1 MQRIIKIVFIALLFF
16 SFFSIYVFCQDQQSN
31 QQDAQYGWSSVDN
44 IFIKMELNKLV
55 KQPMSGPIKIGI
67 TEKEVMEV
75 MGVPDRVD
83 EEGYTYYYRQSP
95 VFFDNNWK
103 VQSWDNRYG
112 NLVVTED
119 TYNIGP
125 GSHIAEVFKEKG
137 FPLRIIKIDY
147 SYQLD
152 YPEEIIYISENWNV
166 EAVHDKQT
174 MKYNPDRNAM
184 HLVDFLAEFQKYL
197 KEN

>member
-1 MQRIIKIVFIALLFF
+1 MKRVTKIVFIGLLFLSF
-16 SFFSIYVFCQDQQSN
+16 SYIYVFCQDQKSN
-31 QQDAQYGWSSVDN
+31 QQEAQYGWSSVDN
-44 IFIKMELNKLV
+44 IFIKMELDKLV

-67 TEKEVMEV
+67 TAKEVMEV
-75 MGVPDRVD
+75 MGVPNRVD

-103 VQSWDNRYG
+103 VQSWDNKYG
-112 NLVVTED
+112 NLKVLEETFK
-119 TYNIGP
+119 IGH
-125 GSHIAEVFKEKG
+125 GYHIAEVFKKKG
-137 FPLRIIKIDY
+137 FPLRIIKIDC

-174 MKYNPDRNAM
+174 IKYNPNRNVM
-184 HLVDFLAEFQKYL
+184 HFEDFLVEFQKYL

>member
-1 MQRIIKIVFIALLFF
+1 MQRVIKIVFIALLFLSF
-16 SFFSIYVFCQDQQSN
+16 SSINIFCQDQQSN
-31 QQDAQYGWSSVDN
+31 QQEVQYGWSSVDN
-44 IFIKMELNKLV
+44 IFIKMELDKLV
-55 KQPMSGPIKIGI
+55 KKAMSGPIKIGI
-67 TEKEVMEV
+67 TAKEVMEV
-75 MGVPDRVD
+75 MGVPNRID
-83 EEGYTYYYRQSP
+83 EEGYTYYYRESP

-112 NLVVTED
+112 NLDVIED

-137 FPLRIIKIDY
+137 FPLRIIKIDC

-152 YPEEIIYISENWNV
+152 YPEEKIYLSENWNV

-174 MKYNPDRNAM
+174 IKYNPNRNVM
-184 HLVDFLAEFQKYL
+184 HLDDFLVEFQKYL